1 MQNDFDVI
9 IVGGGGAGLAAAI
22 EATKAGASCIIL
34 EADTKLGGATALS
47 AGVFYAAN
55 TSVQREAGI
64 TGDTA
69 DAMFEYVMAVNQWA
83 LKPDI
88 IRYVCDQSGPTVE
101 WLRELGT
108 VFPAQYLVKSGVE
121 GVPRGHSSQG
131 AGGGIADALIN
142 AAGALDV
149 QTALGTRVEKLLF
162 EDGSVTGVVAGGMEL
177 RAPVTIITTG
187 GFGNSKEMI
196 AKHFP
201 TAAQHG
207 SWTWAVHDAAPFI
220 LGDGI
225 TLGESVG
232 AGIVG
237 HDSGLLLPTSGV
249 GKFVEAFL
257 PPWTMLVN
265 EEGRRF
271 VPEIAAYTICGYL
284 INEQT
289 NAHAYAIF
297 DEPTLI
303 EASNDSSYLDPYNSG
318 LATPTWEEHTIRAQ
332 VAAGRVKQADTLEAL
347 AAAAGI
353 DAAALAET
361 VRRYNEDCAAGVDRH
376 FFKKAK
382 KMFSVAKPPFY
393 AVEVRAA
400 IIGVTGAGLDVDRR
414 CRVLDVHGRPIP
426 GLYAAGE
433 VLGVLQGKRYAG
445 GGLSIGPA
453 VILGREAGRQA
464 AARALSNAAAMAAE

>member
-1 MQNDFDVI
+1 MADDFDVI

-22 EATKAGASCIIL
+22 EATKAGASCIVL

-47 AGVFYAAN
+47 AGVFYAAD

-64 TGDTA
+64 AGDTA
-69 DAMFEYVMAVNQWA
+69 DAMFTYVMAINQWS

-88 IRYVCDQSGPTVE
+88 IRHICDESGPTIE

-108 VFPAQYLVKSGVE
+108 RFITQFLVISGVDD
-121 GVPRGHSSQG
+121 VPRGHSSEG

-149 QTALGTRVEKLLF
+149 QTALGTRVERLLV
-162 EDGSVTGVVAGGMEL
+162 EGGRVVGVHAGGMDL

-187 GFGNSKEMI
+187 GFGNSPEMI
-196 AKHFP
+196 AKHYP

-207 SWTWAVHDAAPFI
+207 AWTWAVHDPAPFI

-225 TLGESVG
+225 TLGEGVG

-237 HDSGLLLPTSGV
+237 HDTGLLLPTSGV
-249 GKFVEAFL
+249 GHYVEAFL
-257 PPWTMLVN
+257 PPWIMMVN

-271 VPEIAAYTICGYL
+271 TPETSSYTICGYL
-284 INEQT
+284 VNEQT
-289 NAHAYAIF
+289 NAHAFAVF
-297 DEPTLI
+297 DEPTMI

-318 LATPTWEEHTIRAQ
+318 LATPTWEEATLRRRIAS
-332 VAAGRVKQADTLEAL
+332 GDVKVADTLVEL
-347 AAAAGI
+347 AAQCGI
-353 DAAALAET
+353 DGAALEESAA
-361 VRRYNEDCAAGVDRH
+361 RYNADIADGVDQQY
-376 FFKKAK
+376 FKKAK
-382 KMFSVAKPPFY
+382 KLFPVASPPFY

-400 IIGVTGAGLDVDRR
+400 IIGVTGAGLDADRR
-414 CRVLDVHGRPIP
+414 CRVLDTHGRPIP
-426 GLYAAGE
+426 GLYGAGE

-445 GGLSIGPA
+445 GGFSIGPA

-464 AARALSNAAAMAAE
+464 AAEALSSTGVTE